1 VVPLMIAGGGIS
13 MAMPAVQGAVLAAVE
28 PADIGKAAGLFN
40 TLRQLGGVFGVA
52 LVVAVF
58 TRLGGYGSAQ
68 QFASGF
74 SAVLLASA
82 VLSLAGAL
90 VGLGLRGARSG
101 GAIAGLKGAKS

>member
-1 VVPLMIAGGGIS
+1 
-13 MAMPAVQGAVLAAVE
+13 VLAAVE

-40 TLRQLGGVFGVA
+40 MLRQLGGVFGVA

-58 TRLGGYGSAQ
+58 ARLGGYGNAQ

-82 VLSLAGAL
+82 ALSLAGAL
-90 VGLGLRGARSG
+90 VGFGLRGARGSG
-101 GAIAGLKGAKS
+101 ATTTLKGAKS